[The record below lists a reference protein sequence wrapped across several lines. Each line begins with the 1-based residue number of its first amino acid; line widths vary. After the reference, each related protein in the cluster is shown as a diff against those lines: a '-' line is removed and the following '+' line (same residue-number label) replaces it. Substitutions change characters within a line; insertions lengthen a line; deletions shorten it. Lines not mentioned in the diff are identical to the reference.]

1 MDEKKQIEA
10 GKAPKPPNRPPTLT
24 DLEHAGHDR
33 ALREVARE
41 EVVVRGHALV
51 ADRVDARLP
60 LEDAVDEE
68 EGVAVRQHVL
78 DREDVKD
85 GRRLGNFC
93 RPGLGA
99 IPDLRGRLGRL
110 DGGLHM
116 QRQRAGTDARRRV
129 DVEGLGCGREQYE
142 R

>member
-68 EGVAVRQHVL
+68 EGVAGRWLEGWRVEEGV
-78 DREDVKD
+78 EGGGVST
-85 GRRLGNFC
+85 GRR
-93 RPGLGA
+93 
-99 IPDLRGRLGRL
+99 
-110 DGGLHM
+110 H
-116 QRQRAGTDARRRV
+116 TRRRILDAGQSV
-129 DVEGLGCGREQYE
+129 DQSTNRSK
-142 R
+142 